1 MTGRDRMVLI
11 AIVLVAIL
19 GAAWMLV
26 VSPERKKA
34 SELSSQVA
42 SAQAQLA
49 SAEGKVSSAHAA
61 QARYSAAYA
70 SIVSLGKAVP
80 PSQEVPSLIEELQQ
94 ASNQK
99 NVEFASITSSVASGS
114 SATASTS
121 VSAGSG
127 SAGGGLRQLPFTFV
141 FEGSYFDLEHL
152 FNQLTSFAT
161 VSASGEPEISGRLLT
176 VQSVKL
182 SPGGGSGSND
192 TGVLTGS
199 ITATAY
205 EMPASQGLSGATGTT
220 ASGGASPASST
231 AAASSPTSPAIVRL
245 NP

>member
-11 AIVLVAIL
+11 AIVVLAVL
-19 GAAWMLV
+19 GAAWMLG

-34 SELSSQVA
+34 SELSNQVA
-42 SAQAQLA
+42 AAQAQLA
-49 SAEGKVSSAHAA
+49 SAEGEVSSARAA

-80 PSQEVPSLIEELQQ
+80 PSQEVPSLIDELQL
-94 ASNQK
+94 ASDQK
-99 NVEFASITSSVASGS
+99 YVEFASITSSGSSGS

-121 VSAGSG
+121 ASAGS
-127 SAGGGLRQLPFTFV
+127 ATGGGLSELPFTFV
-141 FEGSYFDLEHL
+141 FEGSYFDLEHF

-161 VSASGEPEISGRLLT
+161 VNASDEPRISGRLLT

-182 SPGGGSGSND
+182 APAGAEASKNS
-192 TGVLTGS
+192 GVLNGS

-220 ASGGASPASST
+220 ASGAATPASST
-231 AAASSPTSPAIVRL
+231 AAASSTTSPAIVRL